1 MSTDTNYTN
10 TKDPLEVIE
19 FIRLCFAFRHFPIF
33 NFNLDY
39 SPVLFLHLEK
49 VHCLKKNCKFHYT

>member
-49 VHCLKKNCKFHYT
+49 VHCLKKKL